1 MWTEKLANR
10 LTECDTEKDRLVKL
24 YARGGLTDA
33 KYDRYAAEIAER
45 KRAAEEGLVE
55 ARGSASRLSEMQKA
69 RRAVVETFGNGLMGS
84 IYWFPPRLRRA
95 GKRHLGLRVEVFVD
109 QTIRVE
115 GEFDAN
121 LMRLTPEVEWWV
133 EGLREIDE
141 RLATRAYTDSPED
154 IQEGI
159 APRSAFAASSSLRTT
174 PGRSIPSRRASRFAE
189 NAP

>member
-69 RRAVVETFGNGLMGS
+69 RRTVVETFGEPVNGTWDCAWRYS
-84 IYWFPPRLRRA
+84 STRPS
-95 GKRHLGLRVEVFVD
+95 GLR
-109 QTIRVE
+109 
-115 GEFDAN
+115 
-121 LMRLTPEVEWWV
+121 
-133 EGLREIDE
+133 
-141 RLATRAYTDSPED
+141 
-154 IQEGI
+154 
-159 APRSAFAASSSLRTT
+159 ASSTRT
-174 PGRSIPSRRASRFAE
+174 
-189 NAP
+189 